1 VIFGGIV
8 GFPLLGRF
16 SFENLSFESW
26 GNEQAV

>member
-1 VIFGGIV
+1 VIFGGIG